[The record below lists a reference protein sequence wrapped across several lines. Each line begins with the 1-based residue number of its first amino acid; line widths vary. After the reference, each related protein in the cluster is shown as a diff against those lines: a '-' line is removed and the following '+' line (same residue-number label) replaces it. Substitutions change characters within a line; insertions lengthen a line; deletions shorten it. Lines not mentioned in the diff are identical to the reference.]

1 MKIKPEINT
10 YCPTCRK
17 HTTHKVK
24 VASKGAARTMALG
37 TRQHNRKLKGYGGKV
52 AGEKTVKKMGKR
64 QKLMLQCNVC
74 KKKHERVMGGRTR
87 VKIEIKA

>member
-17 HTTHKVK
+17 HTKHKVR
-24 VASKGAARTMALG
+24 VASKGSARPLAKG
-37 TRQHNRKLKGYGGKV
+37 NRQHQRKLRGYGGKV

-64 QKLMLQCNVC
+64 TKLMLECLTC
-74 KKKHERVMGGRTR
+74 RKKHERVMGTRTR
-87 VKIEIKA
+87 SKIEIKA